1 VEPIIIYLNKINKK
15 MKKFVFFAAMAAMAG
30 VMSTGCGGSKSA
42 AYQQPTQV
50 QSGSDVDRQIE
61 QKKKQM
67 ELDRLN
73 AEYERQKKLDEL
85 KMTELESDIEQK
97 KQQQR
102 KMVAGEQRTVIF
114 CMDESFDK
122 PGEYMGGLGVVEDRP
137 DRTRAILDANRAAI
151 ADIASR
157 YIGMIKNAIEDYSK
171 DVNVPS
177 GKKMYE
183 SSLEGGAA
191 AIGSKVIDKYANAV
205 CREVSQSSTGSWVGY
220 VAVHVLLQ
228 DAKKGLA
235 DELEVRKVDYDKKKF
250 FDKMDAE
257 LEKEAAKRKAEIDAM
272 N

>member
-1 VEPIIIYLNKINKK
+1 MKKIIFFVACVAMVLATTSCGSNKK
-15 MKKFVFFAAMAAMAG
+15 VAG
-30 VMSTGCGGSKSA
+30 STSSV
-42 AYQQPTQV
+42 TQET
-50 QSGSDVDRQIE
+50 DDIDRQIAL
-61 QKKKQM
+61 KKKQI
-67 ELDRLN
+67 ELDALE
-73 AEYERQKKLDEL
+73 AEAKRQKLINEQKDADLIA
-85 KMTELESDIEQK
+85 DIEQK
-97 KQQQR
+97 KLQTR
-102 KMVAGEQRTVIF
+102 KMVAGEQRTIVF
-114 CMDESFDK
+114 CMDEAFDK

-137 DRTRAILDANRAAI
+137 DRTRAIVDANRAAI

-191 AIGSKVIDKYANAV
+191 AIGTKVIDKYANAV
-205 CREVSQSSTGSWVGY
+205 CREVSQSATGAWVGY

-257 LEKEAAKRKAEIDAM
+257 LEKEAARHKAELDAM
-272 N
+272 E

>member
-1 VEPIIIYLNKINKK
+1 MKTNYLKIA
-15 MKKFVFFAAMAAMAG
+15 VMAALVA
-30 VMSTGCGGSKSA
+30 VTATGCGSGKSVVQGSS
-42 AYQQPTQV
+42 T
-50 QSGSDVDRQIE
+50 GSSQTTDDIDRQIA

-67 ELDRLN
+67 ELDALN
-73 AEYERQKKLDEL
+73 AEADRQKRLDEI
-85 KMTELESDIEQK
+85 KKEELETEM
-97 KQQQR
+97 KQRQQATR
-102 KMVAGEQRTVIF
+102 KIVAGEQRTIVF

-122 PGEYMGGLGVVEDRP
+122 PGEYMGGLGVVEGRP
-137 DRTRAILDANRAAI
+137 DRTRAIVDANRAAI

-191 AIGSKVIDKYANAV
+191 AIGTKVIDKYANVV
-205 CREVSQSSTGSWVGY
+205 CREVSQDNVGGWVGY

-250 FDKMDAE
+250 FDKMDVE
-257 LEKEAAKRKAEIDAM
+257 LEKEAAKRKAELEAGDY
-272 N
+272 